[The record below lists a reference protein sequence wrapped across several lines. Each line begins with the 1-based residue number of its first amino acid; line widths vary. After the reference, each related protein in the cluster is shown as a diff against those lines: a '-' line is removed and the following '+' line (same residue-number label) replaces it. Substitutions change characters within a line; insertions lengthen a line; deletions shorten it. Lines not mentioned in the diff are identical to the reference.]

1 MTTPELLDAVE
12 EQRREIVGLARDFAQ
27 REIAPGAAHRDEH
40 KEFAKD
46 ILAKL
51 GELGFMGMTVSEEYD
66 GLGLDPYT
74 YLLVIEELAAADA
87 SVAISVSVHS
97 SLPCAML
104 LEHGSEAQKQQ
115 WLKPMARGELLAA
128 FALSEADSG
137 SDAAA
142 MRTQAARDGEGWVLN
157 GTKAWVTN
165 GDTAH
170 LLILMAK
177 TDPPESHRGARGISA
192 FLVPTNLP
200 GVRPTKP
207 EDKMGLRSSST
218 TQVELRDVRLGPELL
233 LAEEG
238 KGFVY
243 ALQGLDQGRMGV
255 AAQAIGIARSA
266 LDLAVAYAADRK
278 QFEHRIAE
286 FQGIQFKLADMAVR
300 VHAARALLRDAAEA
314 KRRGETITSKASMAK
329 LFASE
334 AAMWVTTQAIQ
345 IFGGYG
351 YMRDYP
357 VERLFRDA
365 KVTEIYE
372 GTSEIQRVVIA
383 RELLKQYA
391 SRR

>member
-1 MTTPELLDAVE
+1 MTTAEVLDAVE
-12 EQRREIVGLARDFAQ
+12 EQRREILSVARDFAQ

-40 KEFAKD
+40 KEFAGD
-46 ILAKL
+46 ILQRL
-51 GELGFMGMTVSEEYD
+51 GELGFMGMTVTEEYD
-66 GLGLDPYT
+66 GLGLDTYT

-97 SLPCAML
+97 SLPCLML

-128 FALSEADSG
+128 FALSEAESG

-142 MRTQAARDGEGWVLN
+142 MRTQATRDGEAWVLN

-165 GDTAH
+165 GDTAD
-170 LLILMAK
+170 LLLLMAR

-192 FLVPTNLP
+192 FIVPTNLP
-200 GVRPTKP
+200 GVQALKA

-218 TQVELRDVRLGPELL
+218 TQVELRDVRVGPELML
-233 LAEEG
+233 GDEG

-255 AAQAIGIARSA
+255 AAQALGIARSA
-266 LDLAVAYAADRK
+266 LELAVAYSADRK
-278 QFEHRIAE
+278 QFGQRIAD
-286 FQGIQFKLADMAVR
+286 FQGVQFKLADMAVR

-383 RELLKQYA
+383 RELLRKYA
-391 SRR
+391 SQR